1 MKNLPCCTALTTSY
15 FVFGLRL
22 YSNVPLPGVT
32 PSNSPKESPEI
43 RAYLG
48 MRPHPAEED
57 GRGQEELIYTNA
69 DSGQPHNMGLCIW
82 RVVEKG
88 LLRIAYPDGTQFW
101 LDDRRETLWA
111 TWPETLSLEETCTYL
126 FGPILGFLLRLR
138 GTTCLHASAVN
149 IEGRAVA
156 FVGAAGTG
164 KSTTAAA
171 FARRGFSVLSDDIV
185 PLMERD
191 DLFLV
196 LPAYSHLCLWPDS
209 VKMLYGS
216 ADALPRVNPNWE
228 KRRLVL
234 GERDT
239 RFENHALPLGAIYIL
254 GNRRAISAPRVEQLC
269 LRPALLSLVADTYA
283 NKTLDRDRRAQEFAL
298 LGRLVARTPVRRVF
312 PHSNASRLYD
322 LCTAVEADFA
332 VLKNS
337 TRAYS

>member
-1 MKNLPCCTALTTSY
+1 MW
-15 FVFGLRL
+15 
-22 YSNVPLPGVT
+22 
-32 PSNSPKESPEI
+32 
-43 RAYLG
+43 
-48 MRPHPAEED
+48 PHPAEEN
-57 GRGQEELIYTNA
+57 GRRQEELIYTNA

-82 RVVEKG
+82 RLAEKG

-126 FGPILGFLLRLR
+126 LGPILGLLLRLR

-149 IEGRAVA
+149 IDGRAVA

-171 FARRGFSVLSDDIV
+171 FARRGFAVLSDDIV
-185 PLMERD
+185 PLVERD

-216 ADALPRVNPNWE
+216 PNALPRLNPNWE
-228 KRRLVL
+228 KRCLVL

-254 GNRRAISAPRVEQLC
+254 GNRRSTSAPCVEDVC
-269 LRPALLSLVADTYA
+269 LQPALLSLVAETYA
-283 NKTLDRDRRAQEFAL
+283 NKTLDRDRRAQEFAM
-298 LGRLVARTPVRRVF
+298 LGRLVANTPVRRLF
-312 PHSNASRLYD
+312 PHRNASRLHD
-322 LCTAVEADFA
+322 LCRAVEADFA
-332 VLKNS
+332 ILNNS
-337 TRAYS
+337 TKAYSQDLNSAG